1 MIKLIKQDLA
11 GFLCLIGERRPALD
25 ADSLA
30 LDIRKLERCEA
41 VDYLFLAR
49 REKSYLFPVEDVYEP
64 DSYAYL
70 CWTAYILLPD
80 VPVDAFYLHV
90 SDTAM
95 GPSGSIVLLDYTE
108 SAADVMRIADFTPE
122 QRAAHVRRRM
132 RRWQARSQITT
143 TLAFVKA
150 LEGGDPTWTQAA
162 KQQTSC

>member
-64 DSYAYL
+64 DSYACL
-70 CWTAYILLPD
+70 CWTAYTLLPD
-80 VPVDAFYLHV
+80 APVDAFYLHV

-108 SAADVMRIADFTPE
+108 SAADVMRMADFTPE

-132 RRWQARSQITT
+132 RRWQEHAKLC
-143 TLAFVKA
+143 TLAGMTA
-150 LEGGDPTWTQAA
+150 AMGGGEPEWT
-162 KQQTSC
+162 

>member
-11 GFLCLIGERRPALD
+11 GFLYLIGERRPALD

-41 VDYLFLAR
+41 ADYLFLVR

-64 DSYAYL
+64 ESYAYL
-70 CWTAYILLPD
+70 CWTAYTLLPD
-80 VPVDAFYLHV
+80 MPVDAFYLHV

-95 GPSGSIVLLDYTE
+95 EPSGSVVLLDYME
-108 SAADVMRIADFTPE
+108 SAADVMRTADFSPE
-122 QRAAHVRRRM
+122 QRAAHVCRRM
-132 RRWQARSQITT
+132 RHWQAHSQITT